1 MVKEQ
6 ATVTGL
12 DGNWALIQMQRQ
24 SACSHCELSN
34 GCGTG
39 VIGRLLGLRSKPVKI
54 KNEYQL
60 KPGDS
65 VILGLPEEALLK
77 ASLLI
82 YGLPLL
88 GLIVG
93 GMLAFWITG
102 KSDLYAFVFASAGFV
117 TGFQISARL
126 ARKQYSNQ
134 FSPQILQ
141 VRSEPIIQL
150 NSLRIN

>member
-12 DGNWALIQMQRQ
+12 DGNWALVQMQRQ
-24 SACSHCELSN
+24 SACSHCDLSN

-39 VIGRLLGLRSKPVKI
+39 AIGRLLGHRRKPVMI
-54 KNEYQL
+54 KNEHRL
-60 KPGDS
+60 RPGDS
-65 VILGLPEEALLK
+65 VMLGLPEGAFLM

-93 GMLAFWITG
+93 GMLASWIIG
-102 KSDLYAFVFASAGFV
+102 ESELFAFVFASAGFV
-117 TGFQISARL
+117 IGLQISAQF
-126 ARKQYSNQ
+126 ARKQYSNHI
-134 FSPQILQ
+134 SAKILQ
-141 VRSEPIIQL
+141 VRGEPI
-150 NSLRIN
+150 N